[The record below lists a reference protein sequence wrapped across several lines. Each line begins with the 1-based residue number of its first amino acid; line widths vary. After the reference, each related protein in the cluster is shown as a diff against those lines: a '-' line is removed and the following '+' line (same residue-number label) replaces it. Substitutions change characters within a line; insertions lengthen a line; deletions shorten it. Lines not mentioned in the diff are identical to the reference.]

1 MKLNRTLVMCLTIA
15 LAAAV
20 AIGGTTAYLTSTS
33 GQHNIM
39 TLGNVGIVQ
48 NEQQRGV
55 DEEGNPTLDNF
66 VQHQKLLPA
75 YHDDEPEKDGCVTVN
90 GVEYPIVHE
99 TVDGEVDKI
108 VTVSNIGSEPA
119 YVRTLFAFEDTN
131 GMFSK
136 LHVVWHREAAFP
148 TQTTLEGT
156 TEYIRFTHEGTTYIV
171 GVYVYE
177 APLDEG
183 GITAPS
189 MLQIY
194 WDKSVTKEELAQAGS
209 EYDILVLSQAVQ
221 ARMGDLSAAAAL
233 DEAFG
238 VVTPGNAEQIKQWF
252 LDADLLVITP
262 GGASV
267 PADPTAST
275 DPNAGSGEG
284 GSIADE

>member
-15 LAAAV
+15 LAAAL

-33 GQHNIM
+33 GQRNIM

-55 DEEGNPTLDNF
+55 DAEGNPTLDDF
-66 VQHQKLLPA
+66 EQGQKLLPA
-75 YHDDEPEKDGCVTVN
+75 YHDDQPEMDGSVNVN
-90 GVEYPIVHE
+90 GVDYPIVDE
-99 TVDGEVDKI
+99 SVDGEVDKI
-108 VTVSNIGSEPA
+108 VTVSNTGSESA

-136 LHVVWHREAAFP
+136 LHVVWHRQADFP
-148 TQTTLEGT
+148 TQTTAEGT

-177 APLDEG
+177 APLAKD
-183 GITAPS
+183 GITEPS

-194 WDKSVTKEELAQAGS
+194 WDKSVTKEELAQVGS

-221 ARMGDLSAAAAL
+221 AQMGELNAAEAL

-238 VVTPGNAEQIKQWF
+238 AVTPGNADQIKQWF
-252 LDADLLVITP
+252 LAAGLLVTTETP
-262 GGASV
+262 TDA
-267 PADPTAST
+267 PAD
-275 DPNAGSGEG
+275 GE
-284 GSIADE
+284 